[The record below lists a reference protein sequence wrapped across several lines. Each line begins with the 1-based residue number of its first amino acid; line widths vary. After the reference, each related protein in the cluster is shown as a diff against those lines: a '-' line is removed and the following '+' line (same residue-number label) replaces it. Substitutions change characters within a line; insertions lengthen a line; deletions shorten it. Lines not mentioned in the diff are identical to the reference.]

1 MEQFGPTPRWLLQ
14 NIESGESRCT
24 KQFVHAV
31 GSDGDVDILSQSA
44 MKPMAPDGPSP
55 TDRGFAAD
63 DRKQT
68 VQRLDDSAVAAGQV
82 LWFEH
87 AVPPFQKC
95 VGQSELVEDHFP
107 NRVH

>member
-1 MEQFGPTPRWLLQ
+1 
-14 NIESGESRCT
+14 
-24 KQFVHAV
+24 
-31 GSDGDVDILSQSA
+31 
-44 MKPMAPDGPSP
+44 
-55 TDRGFAAD
+55 
-63 DRKQT
+63 
-68 VQRLDDSAVAAGQV
+68 